1 MMQNEY
7 VTDEYK
13 IMQSEY
19 IQDACIIEVT
29 QNECVDNR
37 REIVQTEY

>member
-7 VTDEYK
+7 VTDEYR

-29 QNECVDNR
+29 QNESVDNR